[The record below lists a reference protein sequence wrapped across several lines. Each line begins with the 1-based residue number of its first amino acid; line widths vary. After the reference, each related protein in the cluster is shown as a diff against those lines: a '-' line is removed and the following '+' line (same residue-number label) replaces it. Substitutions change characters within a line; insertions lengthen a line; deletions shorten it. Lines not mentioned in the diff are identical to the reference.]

1 MSPDPREP
9 SQAPLPG
16 RRAAMAVL
24 LLANFMN
31 LIDVTIVNVAVP
43 SLQADLGASDSG
55 IAWIIAAYIFTF
67 ALWLVPA
74 GRMGDLYGR
83 RRMFLIGVAIFTVAS
98 ALCGLATS
106 TEGLIAARVAQG
118 LGGALMTPQTLALVP
133 ALFPPQERGAVF
145 ALFGVT
151 AGLAAVAG
159 PILGGV
165 LIGADI
171 LGLGW
176 RPIFL
181 VNLPL
186 GALAIWGALRLVP
199 AVPGRPTLGVDF
211 VGMAL
216 AGLAV
221 LLALFPL
228 IEGRNLGWPLWCLV
242 LLAMAVPVA
251 GLFALWQRRQAARGA
266 PQLIPASL
274 LRARS
279 FLLGG
284 GAAALFFSGV
294 PGFFL
299 VLALYLQVGHG
310 LTPLQ
315 SGLTTTPFSV
325 GPFSVGIFAA
335 SVLSSRLGARW
346 PRRRIAA
353 GAVLVAAAMLGLREL
368 VLYGDAAITWWRYA
382 VPLSVAGIG
391 LGTAVSPL
399 FQTALADVPP
409 DAAGVASG
417 AVQALQQVGS
427 AFGVAIMGEIFFARL
442 ARSAGGAGAPLHA
455 DYAAAL
461 TQAMVYAT
469 VAFAAVAVLSAAL
482 PRLAANDPR
491 LAARDPRLAA
501 PGP

>member
-1 MSPDPREP
+1 MTDDRRASPVP
-9 SQAPLPG
+9 PLPG
-16 RRAAMAVL
+16 RRLAMAVL

-31 LIDVTIVNVAVP
+31 LIDVTIVNVAIP

-55 IAWIIAAYIFTF
+55 IAWIVAAYIFTF

-83 RRMFLIGVAIFTVAS
+83 RRMFLIGVAVFTVAS

-106 TEGLIAARVAQG
+106 TETMIAARVAQG

-199 AVPGRPTLGVDF
+199 PVPGRPTLGVDF
-211 VGMAL
+211 AGMAL

-228 IEGRNLGWPLWCLV
+228 IEGRSLGWPVWCFV
-242 LLAMAVPVA
+242 LLAAAVPVA
-251 GLFALWQRRQAARGA
+251 ALFVLWQRRQAAQGA
-266 PQLIPASL
+266 PQLIPPAL
-274 LRARS
+274 LGARS

-325 GPFSVGIFAA
+325 GIFAA
-335 SVLSSRLGARW
+335 SLLSTRLGARW
-346 PRRRIAA
+346 PRRRIAL
-353 GAVLVAAAMLGLREL
+353 GAVLVAAAMLALREL
-368 VLYGDAAITWWRYA
+368 VLAGGEAIDWWRYA
-382 VPLSVAGIG
+382 LPLAVAGIG

-427 AFGVAIMGEIFFARL
+427 AFGVAIMGELFFARL
-442 ARSAGGAGAPLHA
+442 AASAGGAAGPLHA

-482 PRLAANDPR
+482 PRLAERDPR
-491 LAARDPRLAA
+491 LAARGR
-501 PGP
+501 

>member
-1 MSPDPREP
+1 MTDDRREFP
-9 SQAPLPG
+9 VPPLPG
-16 RRAAMAVL
+16 RRIAMAVL

-31 LIDVTIVNVAVP
+31 LIDVTIVNVAIP
-43 SLQADLGASDSG
+43 SLQTDLGASDSG
-55 IAWIIAAYIFTF
+55 IAWIVAAYIFTF

-83 RRMFLIGVAIFTVAS
+83 RRMFLIGVAVFTVAS

-106 TEGLIAARVAQG
+106 TETMIAARVAQG

-186 GALAIWGALRLVP
+186 GALAVWGALRLVP
-199 AVPGRPTLGVDF
+199 PVPGRPTLGVDF
-211 VGMAL
+211 AGMAL

-228 IEGRNLGWPLWCLV
+228 IEGRSLGWPLWCFV
-242 LLAMAVPVA
+242 LLAAAAPVT
-251 GLFALWQRRQAARGA
+251 GLFVAWQRRQNARGA

-274 LRARS
+274 LGARS

-325 GPFSVGIFAA
+325 GIFAA

-346 PRRRIAA
+346 PRRRIAL
-353 GAVLVAAAMLGLREL
+353 GAVLVAAAMLALREL
-368 VLYGDAAITWWRYA
+368 VLAGGEAIDWWRYA
-382 VPLSVAGIG
+382 LPLAVAGIG

-427 AFGVAIMGEIFFARL
+427 AFGVAIMGELFFARL
-442 ARSAGGAGAPLHA
+442 SQAAPPAHA

-469 VAFAAVAVLSAAL
+469 LAFAAVAVLSAAL
-482 PRLAANDPR
+482 PRLADRDPR
-491 LAARDPRLAA
+491 LAARGR
-501 PGP
+501 